1 MVVCKRSNLP
11 NCYSVEKTHSY
22 WCCCRHDRKLD
33 WMQQVEQA
41 CFCNRFL
48 TWYALWKSIQT
59 FYNRINLACYK
70 TLNLLETLLCLIC
83 LVSKNINTNFEI
95 PFPIIILN
103 IYFKTNLYEKFK
115 LIFKCWYLSLFLIIL
130 LHNTTQVSSLAK
142 LNSNW
147 QVSNFPKNIIHKRI
161 TIIGT
166 KPWAWNLSY
175 TK

>member
-103 IYFKTNLYEKFK
+103 IYFKKHYNTRWVQPYFQMLVFII
-115 LIFKCWYLSLFLIIL
+115 IFD
-130 LHNTTQVSSLAK
+130 
-142 LNSNW
+142 
-147 QVSNFPKNIIHKRI
+147 NII
-161 TIIGT
+161 TQYNTG
-166 KPWAWNLSY
+166 
-175 TK
+175 